1 MIELR
6 GTIRN
11 LAKWFRL
18 CVRLVDRS
26 PRMERNTDIGA
37 TVVGGPTSTGV
48 LTRGQMARALR
59 EGGLGEARS
68 GGTGGG
74 VIAGAIS
81 RVDVRKYLNNRDLR
95 SSCGCVTLAMLMAA
109 TITVAPTAGIP
120 RNSAN
125 VPSSGPQPA
134 GSIPRTPSPSVG
146 DGNSVHP
153 YVSDVNQG
161 HQKKMLNKITGVTAA
176 AVVGIA
182 ATVAGA
188 QSAAVQWRVE
198 DGGNGH
204 WYQRVTR
211 ESRSWSTLREFA
223 ERDGGHLA
231 TLTSLPETNFLV
243 NTVLS
248 GNFCFIGGFQLST
261 GSEPAGDWQWVTG
274 EAVRWT
280 NWAVGEPNN
289 YEPSV
294 DEDVMAIW
302 GDGLWADVNEK
313 AYLTN
318 CQHAIVEWSA
328 DCNNDNIVDYG
339 QCQDGSLPDTNTNN
353 IPDCCEQ
360 GVSCNDVDPC
370 ASQSV
375 LLVDD
380 FEAPALDSLKWDV
393 RLPYA
398 CSLVQQGGGEV
409 LMQARGHLVTRGEF
423 SPSSGAIRLEYTFRY
438 IAGGEGFEVSMLT
451 NDDISGTCCSQPNN
465 GLVFALVSFDVPAMA
480 FVLGS
485 ANLQIT
491 NVVRSGSIAVL
502 AGDTFH
508 VELELT
514 STAIHAVVH
523 KEGSPVESMTVSA
536 TWAGTPLGT
545 KVAFFDREF
554 CDARSAITNVRISRP
569 GLIGADCDTDGIS
582 DACEIASGA
591 PDINH
596 NNTPDTC
603 ECIGDIDVDGTI
615 DGSDLGVLL
624 AYWGPT
630 TSAAASIACDLNVD
644 GVVNGSDL
652 GILLAYWGPCSN

>member
-1 MIELR
+1 VDKPVHAR
-6 GTIRN
+6 GFGGLLSRMQAQRKSKPTTEQLPRIDR
-11 LAKWFRL
+11 AGARRL
-18 CVRLVDRS
+18 IASAGPD
-26 PRMERNTDIGA
+26 
-37 TVVGGPTSTGV
+37 VG
-48 LTRGQMARALR
+48 R
-59 EGGLGEARS
+59 EGGQQWGGAARS
-68 GGTGGG
+68 WFIKTSSWHAIVVYGAVLAG
-74 VIAGAIS
+74 V
-81 RVDVRKYLNNRDLR
+81 
-95 SSCGCVTLAMLMAA
+95 M
-109 TITVAPTAGIP
+109 TASLEGP
-120 RNSAN
+120 QHAW
-125 VPSSGPQPA
+125 SSGGLLVSPPDSGA
-134 GSIPRTPSPSVG
+134 GSKEFTMM
-146 DGNSVHP
+146 
-153 YVSDVNQG
+153 
-161 HQKKMLNKITGVTAA
+161 KKMSAAGVA
-176 AVVGIA
+176 AVMIA
-182 ATVAGA
+182 SQTMAGD
-188 QSAAVQWRVE
+188 AVQWRVE

-231 TLTSLPETNFLV
+231 TLTSPPEMNFLV
-243 NTVLS
+243 NKVLS

-261 GSEPAGDWQWVTG
+261 GSEPASDWQWVTG
-274 EAVRWT
+274 ELVTWT

-289 YEPSV
+289 YQPSV

-302 GDGLWADVNEK
+302 GDGLWADVNEA

-318 CQHAIVEWSA
+318 CQHAIIEWSA
-328 DCNNDNIVDYG
+328 DCNNDGIVDYS
-339 QCQDGSLPDTNTNN
+339 QCQDGSLPDANTNN

-360 GVSCNDVDPC
+360 GVSCNNVDPC
-370 ASQSV
+370 ASQTV

-423 SPSSGAIRLEYTFRY
+423 SPRSGAIRLEYTFRY

-465 GLVFALVSFDVPAMA
+465 GLVFALISFEVPTMA
-480 FVLGS
+480 FVIGS

-554 CDARSAITNVRISRP
+554 CDARSAITNVRISRS
-569 GLIGADCDTDGIS
+569 GLIGDDCDTNGIS

-596 NNTPDTC
+596 NNIPDTC
-603 ECIGDIDVDGTI
+603 ECIGDIDVDGI
-615 DGSDLGVLL
+615 INGGDLGTLL

-630 TSAAASIACDLNVD
+630 TSAATSIACDLNVD
-644 GVVNGSDL
+644 GVVSGSDL

>member
-1 MIELR
+1 MHAR
-6 GTIRN
+6 GFAGLLSRMQEQRKQEPTTEQLPRIDRAGARRLIASAGPDVGRDGGHQWGGAARSWFIKTSSWHAIVLYGAV
-11 LAKWFRL
+11 LAGVMTASLEGPQHAWSSGGL
-18 CVRLVDRS
+18 LRS
-26 PRMERNTDIGA
+26 PPDSGA
-37 TVVGGPTSTGV
+37 GGKEFT
-48 LTRGQMARALR
+48 M
-59 EGGLGEARS
+59 
-68 GGTGGG
+68 
-74 VIAGAIS
+74 
-81 RVDVRKYLNNRDLR
+81 
-95 SSCGCVTLAMLMAA
+95 M
-109 TITVAPTAGIP
+109 
-120 RNSAN
+120 
-125 VPSSGPQPA
+125 
-134 GSIPRTPSPSVG
+134 
-146 DGNSVHP
+146 
-153 YVSDVNQG
+153 
-161 HQKKMLNKITGVTAA
+161 KKMSAVGVA
-176 AVVGIA
+176 AVMIA
-182 ATVAGA
+182 SQTMAGD
-188 QSAAVQWRVE
+188 AVQWRLE

-204 WYQRVTR
+204 WYQVLELPAPVTLV
-211 ESRSWSTLREFA
+211 SATAAA
-223 ERDGGHLA
+223 EARGAHVVTVTTAVENTFVYSVANVDIAWASNEVGPLIGLSVD
-231 TLTSLPETNFLV
+231 TSLC
-243 NTVLS
+243 
-248 GNFCFIGGFQLST
+248 G
-261 GSEPAGDWQWVTG
+261 AGCWVTG
-274 EAVRWT
+274 EPIEFTYWHPGNPDHPATDNCVYLYGRTDMRWQ
-280 NWAVGEPNN
+280 NHPCGCLCWGVACKA
-289 YEPSV
+289 
-294 DEDVMAIW
+294 AI
-302 GDGLWADVNEK
+302 
-313 AYLTN
+313 
-318 CQHAIVEWSA
+318 IEWSA
-328 DCNNDNIVDYG
+328 DCNNDGIVDYS

-353 IPDCCEQ
+353 VPDCCEQ
-360 GVSCNDVDPC
+360 SVSCNDVDPC

-465 GLVFALVSFDVPAMA
+465 GLVFALVSFEVPAMA

-603 ECIGDIDVDGTI
+603 ECIGDIDTDGTI
-615 DGSDLGVLL
+615 NGSDLGVLL

-630 TSAAASIACDLNVD
+630 TKAAASIACDLNVD